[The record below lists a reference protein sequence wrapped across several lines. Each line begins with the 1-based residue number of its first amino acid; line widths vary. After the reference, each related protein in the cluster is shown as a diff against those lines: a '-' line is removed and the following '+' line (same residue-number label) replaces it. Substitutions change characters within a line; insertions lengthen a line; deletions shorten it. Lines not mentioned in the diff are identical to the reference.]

1 MASNR
6 FDTAT
11 RTPAVARIRETPLL
25 RWTLELDGVA
35 NVLIGLAYVLAAGW
49 IGDELGLPTSL
60 IYPVGA
66 FMVAAGALI
75 VAISTRREAPAL
87 WVGAIIVLNFVWAVD
102 SVVVAA
108 AGWFDPTT
116 AGTAWIL
123 LQAGVV
129 ALLGAFEWAGL
140 RRARR

>member
-1 MASNR
+1 MAA
-6 FDTAT
+6 DTVS

-25 RWTLELDGVA
+25 RWALELDGVA
-35 NVLIGLAYVLAAGW
+35 NVLTGLAYVLAAGW
-49 IGDELGLPTSL
+49 ISDRLGLSTTLLYSA
-60 IYPVGA
+60 GA
-66 FMVAAGALI
+66 FMIVGGAVILA
-75 VAISTRREAPAL
+75 VSTRRSVPVL
-87 WVGAIIVLNFVWAVD
+87 WVGAIIVLNAVWAVD

-116 AGTAWIL
+116 AGTTWIL

-129 ALLGAFEWAGL
+129 AVFAAVEWAGL